1 MHRRNLLTG
10 MLCAPLLPAAGRS
23 IQFPN
28 IPAEYLREAK
38 QIPDFWVS
46 TVQAVNRFLDERIRS
61 GKVATIGNTA
71 GKRQIRA
78 VFYGRPRQG
87 NGTTTFSGSLGFG
100 DVRAYLGPDYER
112 TVYMAMA
119 SVHGG
124 EFEGIV
130 GMVNLLSVLETGK
143 DLRGEAWPDLAAAA
157 KALDRLIIIPVTNV
171 DGRARVPLRMGLYRS
186 SDETIPEYFNTGG
199 RPDGQNIGWPACK
212 QFIPLDFSRTQFP
225 GGYPNDAG
233 VNIQHDDF
241 FGRRQ
246 PETEALFD
254 LTRRERPDLVLNMH
268 SGAVFP
274 LMYRPFVEPILGPV
288 FDELFRR
295 THTRLALEGLQQ
307 SGDPGTEANPAR
319 VKPPFSFAYDLDTA
333 LNLHSGALVVT
344 YEVPFHSATTARR
357 DDKPV
362 IFSATDLLRSELLCH
377 QEAMRFLAERGG
389 RYRWGPV
396 RRP

>member
-1 MHRRNLLTG
+1 MQRRNLLASI
-10 MLCAPLLPAAGRS
+10 LWAPLLPAAGRS
-23 IQFPN
+23 SRFPN
-28 IPAEYLREAK
+28 IPAEYLREAE

-46 TVQAVNRFLDERIRS
+46 TVQAVNRFLDEHIRT
-61 GKVATIGNTA
+61 GKVASIGNTA
-71 GKRQIRA
+71 GKRQVRA

-100 DVRAYLGPDYER
+100 NVRSYIGPDCER
-112 TVYMAMA
+112 KVYMAMA

-143 DLRGEAWPDLAAAA
+143 DLRGEPWPEIAAAA
-157 KALDRLIIIPVTNV
+157 KALDRLILIPVTNV
-171 DGRARVPLRMGLYRS
+171 DGRARVPLRMGRHRG

-241 FGRRQ
+241 LGRRQ
-246 PETEALFD
+246 PETQALLD
-254 LTRRERPDLVLNMH
+254 LTSRERPDLILNMH
-268 SGAVFP
+268 TGAVFP
-274 LMYRPFVEPILGPV
+274 LLYRSFVEPMLAPV

-295 THTRLALEGLQQ
+295 THTRLALEGLQET
-307 SGDPGTEANPAR
+307 GDPGKEANPAR
-319 VKPPFSFAYDLDTA
+319 VKPPFSFPYNLDTA
-333 LNLHSGALVVT
+333 LNLHCGALVAT
-344 YEVPFHSATTARR
+344 YEVPFHSATTGKR
-357 DDKPV
+357 DGKPI
-362 IFSATDLLRSELLCH
+362 IFSPTDLLRSELFCH
-377 QEAMRFLAERGG
+377 QEAMRFLAEKGG
-389 RYRWGPV
+389 RNRWGPV
-396 RRP
+396 RRS